1 MAMSRKRKPGIF
13 NWLSP
18 RNLVYEVNRY
28 GYHFSLLGF
37 WKFYLLALVSIF
49 VISIIYQLQLPYILA
64 VSIFSLFLSPFII
77 LNTYQNMYQ
86 QKRFLD
92 VTNYLE
98 QLLYSF
104 RKGPKILT
112 SLQDT
117 LAVFPEGQMH
127 DHILKVM
134 DAIQNKPI
142 GEGGDLYRDAFL
154 EMEESYGCRRMRQAH
169 EFLIKVENF
178 GGEFN
183 GAIDILLEDRRMWI
197 ERVYELEKNRSNL
210 KVKITISLAL
220 SFLICGLTMFMLP
233 KDFQTLGN
241 GLSQAATM
249 SLMISNIIIWYVGQ
263 KKLSVDWLND
273 LEENCEEIQRCYDR
287 VMKQNPKKE
296 RQKSFFMAGICLII
310 CAAGTIL
317 QNIPVT
323 VIGASAVIY
332 ALMQPGM
339 GLKMAKKRMVREVDK
354 AFPIWIMEMS
364 LLLQTDNPQVALTKS
379 VDRAPYVLRED
390 LRKLV
395 DNIEK
400 NPAAIEPYLGFMSGF
415 DLPDVQSVLRMLYS
429 MSESGSEDFKN
440 QIIFLVERNN
450 RLLDKSERI
459 INEDKTAGTGML
471 VLIPMVTGSLKMMT
485 DLGVF
490 LMSLLNL
497 TQGM

>member
-1 MAMSRKRKPGIF
+1 MEVSAKRKPGIC

-18 RNLVYEVNRY
+18 KNLVYEVNRY

-49 VISIIYQLQLPYILA
+49 IISMIYQLQLPYILA

-77 LNTYQNMYQ
+77 LNTYKNMYQ
-86 QKRFLD
+86 QKRFQD

-104 RKGPKILT
+104 RKGPKILS

-127 DHILKVM
+127 DHILMVM
-134 DAIQNKPI
+134 DAIQNKPL
-142 GEGGDLYRDAFL
+142 EESGDLYRDAFSA
-154 EMEESYGCRRMRQAH
+154 MEEAYGCRRLRQAH
-169 EFLIKVENF
+169 EFLIKVESF
-178 GGEFN
+178 GGEFS
-183 GAIDILLEDRRMWI
+183 GAIDILLEDRRLWI
-197 ERVYELEKNRSNL
+197 ERVYELEKDRSNL

-233 KDFQTLGN
+233 KDFQTLHN

-249 SLMISNIIIWYVGQ
+249 SLIISNIIIWYIGQ
-263 KKLSVDWLND
+263 KKLSVNWLND
-273 LEENCEEIQRCYDR
+273 LEENREEIKRCYDR
-287 VMKQNPKKE
+287 VMKHNPKKE
-296 RQKSFFMAGICLII
+296 RKKSFIMAGLCMMIGASGI
-310 CAAGTIL
+310 IL

-323 VIGASAVIY
+323 IIGASAVIY

-354 AFPIWIMEMS
+354 AFPVWIMEIS

-379 VDRAPYVLRED
+379 VDRAPYVLQES
-390 LRKLV
+390 LQKLV
-395 DNIEK
+395 SEMEK
-400 NPAAIEPYLGFMSGF
+400 NPAAIDPYLGFMTEF
-415 DLPDVQSVLRMLYS
+415 DLPDVQSFLRMLYS
-429 MSESGSEDFKN
+429 MSESGSEDFKK
-440 QIIFLVERNN
+440 QIIFMVERNN

-490 LMSLLNL
+490 LMSLLSL

>member
-1 MAMSRKRKPGIF
+1 MELKLKRKPGIF

-49 VISIIYQLQLPYILA
+49 IISMIYQLQLPFILA
-64 VSIFSLFLSPFII
+64 VSLFSLFLSPFII
-77 LNTYQNMYQ
+77 LNTYKNMYQ
-86 QKRFLD
+86 QKRFQD
-92 VTNYLE
+92 VANYLE

-112 SLQDT
+112 ALQDT

-142 GEGGDLYRDAFL
+142 AESKDLYRDAFFA
-154 EMEESYGCRRMRQAH
+154 MEEAYGCRRLRQAH
-169 EFLIKVENF
+169 EFLMKVESF
-178 GGEFN
+178 GGEFS
-183 GAIDILLEDRRMWI
+183 GAVDILLEDRRMWI
-197 ERVYELEKNRSNL
+197 ERVYELEKDRSNL

-233 KDFQTLGN
+233 KDFQTLHN
-241 GLSQAATM
+241 GLSQTATM
-249 SLMISNIIIWYVGQ
+249 LLIISNIIIWYIGQ

-273 LEENCEEIQRCYDR
+273 LEENQEEIKRCYDR
-287 VMKQNPKKE
+287 VRNANCKKE
-296 RQKSFFMAGICLII
+296 RKKSFIMAGFCMMISASGIL
-310 CAAGTIL
+310 L

-323 VIGASAVIY
+323 VIGATAVVF

-339 GLKMAKKRMVREVDK
+339 GLKLAKKRMVREVDK

-379 VDRAPYVLRED
+379 VDRAPYVLRKD
-390 LRKLV
+390 LQKLV
-395 DNIEK
+395 EEMEK

-429 MSESGSEDFKN
+429 MSESGSEDFKK

-490 LMSLLNL
+490 LLSLLNL